1 VFVGILNVDVSD
13 RGTYLCH
20 LRTRYLSIYCR
31 VPNEHVDVQG
41 LYTVSFFLHEEV
53 WNVKT
58 AREEDQVDTVIEEPE
73 LCQDRYV
80 CL

>member
-1 VFVGILNVDVSD
+1 MFVSILNVDMSE
-13 RGTYLCH
+13 RGTNLCH
-20 LRTRYLSIYCR
+20 LRTRNFSIYCR

-41 LYTVSFFLHEEV
+41 LYTFSFFLQEEV
-53 WNVKT
+53 WNIKT
-58 AREEDQVDTVIEEPE
+58 AREEDKDDTVIEEPE